1 MNSNQSLEFITR
13 LEEKIRQ
20 LVKKHIELEKTCAKA
35 QDENKALKD
44 KVAELQ
50 ANVEAYEREKT
61 IQSLSAI
68 TDESQKMQL
77 KKYLDVLI
85 KNIDDNIQLLK

>member
-1 MNSNQSLEFITR
+1 MNSNQSLEIITR

-20 LVKKHIELEKTCAKA
+20 LVKKHIELEQTCAKA